1 MEQHMGNNVNQ
12 ERDALEL
19 LMRLRQGKA
28 NVNQVRD
35 SLEYNVGIYSEKII
49 ELKESLQ
56 KAEDRH
62 RMWSIKLQV
71 FDLKEEDAVK
81 NQPLIERLEKVL
93 ILENLVV

>member
-12 ERDALEL
+12 ERDALI
-19 LMRLRQGKA
+19 MRLRQGAA

-49 ELKESLQ
+49 ELKESVQ
-56 KAEDRH
+56 KAEDRR
-62 RMWSIKLQV
+62 RMWSIKLQL

>member
-1 MEQHMGNNVNQ
+1 MGNNVNQ
-12 ERDALEL
+12 ERDALI
-19 LMRLRQGKA
+19 MRLRQGAA

-49 ELKESLQ
+49 ELKESVQ
-56 KAEDRH
+56 KAEDRR

>member
-1 MEQHMGNNVNQ
+1 MGNNVNQ
-12 ERDALEL
+12 ERDALI
-19 LMRLRQGKA
+19 MRLRQGAA

-49 ELKESLQ
+49 ELKESVQ
-56 KAEDRH
+56 KAEDRR
-62 RMWSIKLQV
+62 RMWSIKLQL

>member
-12 ERDALEL
+12 ERDALI
-19 LMRLRQGKA
+19 MRLRQGAA

-49 ELKESLQ
+49 ELKESVQ
-56 KAEDRH
+56 KAEDRR